1 MNQSPPYT
9 PLHTGPE
16 RTDIASARSARVE
29 AAFHSAHRHSARV
42 RRLKFLLPAAVLTMV
57 ALFAAKSLIAVPE
70 GLSIDLSGTAIE
82 GGRLVMSSPKLDGF
96 TQDNRAYSMT
106 AKRAVQDIGDTSRI
120 DLEGIDARL
129 PFETSN
135 WITVAARTGAYDRA
149 ANTLKLGEDV
159 LVTTDTGVKAKL
171 RSANVD
177 IASGSINTTDPVDIT
192 LDGAKLQ
199 AETMTIRENGAVLIF
214 DKRVRMEIVRD
225 RLQAAAAGS
234 RGDTDAN

>member
-1 MNQSPPYT
+1 
-9 PLHTGPE
+9 
-16 RTDIASARSARVE
+16 
-29 AAFHSAHRHSARV
+29 
-42 RRLKFLLPAAVLTMV
+42 
-57 ALFAAKSLIAVPE
+57 
-70 GLSIDLSGTAIE
+70 
-82 GGRLVMSSPKLDGF
+82 
-96 TQDNRAYSMT
+96 QDNRAYSMT

-159 LVTTDTGVKAKL
+159 VVTTDTGVKAKL

-214 DKRVRMEIVRD
+214 DRRVHMAIVRYGID
-225 RLQAAAAGS
+225 AAVAI
-234 RGDTDAN
+234 R